1 VEACQASV
9 IARLAAS
16 VEQFS
21 KRVQLEAKRLQ
32 ADDAVDRLERQK
44 RNTRLPTWVDLDGMW
59 NLRGRFEKQRFL
71 AAHALTRL
79 LQGTNAT
86 GTTGRPG
93 YVVVIDADTPNE
105 PGPVAEWSIPVD
117 PDATI
122 HTTRPP
128 RRPTAA

>member
-1 VEACQASV
+1 MEACQASV

-71 AAHALTRL
+71 AAHALTHL
-79 LQGTNAT
+79 LHGTNTT
-86 GTTGRPG
+86 GTRG
-93 YVVVIDADTPNE
+93 
-105 PGPVAEWSIPVD
+105 D
-117 PDATI
+117 PSMWW
-122 HTTRPP
+122 
-128 RRPTAA
+128 